1 MNPEQLNN
9 EELIY
14 DWNLVNSTR
23 PIAGTERVLLYDETL
38 RDGIQSPSVVDPSIE
53 NKLQLVHLMDDLG
66 IDYAD
71 IGLPGAGPRAV
82 EDVTRIAQEMVNSR
96 MSLKASCAARTH
108 INDIRPIVEISQK
121 VGIEIEVM
129 AFMGSSP
136 IRQFAEDWDMERML
150 KMSSEA
156 ITFAYKNNVPVS
168 FVTEDTVRSRPDTLE
183 ILFKNAIECGARR
196 LCLCDTCGHATPD
209 GVRSLV
215 EFSKKVIDD
224 MGMTGQVFLDWHGH
238 NDRGLALTN
247 AIRALEAG
255 VDRLHGTGLGIG
267 ERVGNT
273 MMDQLLLNLK
283 LLGVIDNDLS
293 SLLAYCRSVSEATR
307 WEIPKNYP
315 LAGSDAFRTA
325 TGVHAS
331 AIIKAEKKGD
341 QWLADRIY
349 SGVPAS
355 EFGKQQEIEI
365 GHMSGA
371 SNVHYWLTRRN
382 IQADEQLVDAILSN
396 AKATNRTL
404 AEEEIMAIVRKH
416 KS

>member
-1 MNPEQLNN
+1 
-9 EELIY
+9 
-14 DWNLVNSTR
+14 
-23 PIAGTERVLLYDETL
+23 
-38 RDGIQSPSVVDPSIE
+38 
-53 NKLQLVHLMDDLG
+53 
-66 IDYAD
+66 
-71 IGLPGAGPRAV
+71 
-82 EDVTRIAQEMVNSR
+82 

-136 IRQFAEDWDMERML
+136 IRQYAENWDLDRML
-150 KMSSEA
+150 QMSSEA
-156 ITFAYKNNVPVS
+156 ITFASENNVPVT

-183 ILFKNAIECGARR
+183 TLFRNAIECGARR

-215 EFSKKVIDD
+215 RFSQRIIED
-224 MGMTGQVFLDWHGH
+224 MGMAEEVFLDWHGH

-255 VDRLHGTGLGIG
+255 VDRLHGTALGIG

-283 LLGVIDNDLS
+283 LLGVIDNDLTN
-293 SLLAYCRSVSEATR
+293 LLAYCHAVSEATR
-307 WEIPKNYP
+307 WAIPKNYP

-349 SGVPAS
+349 SGVPAG
-355 EFGKQQEIEI
+355 EFGKRQEIEI

-371 SNVHYWLTRRN
+371 SNVQYWLTHRN
-382 IQADEQLVDAILSN
+382 IEPAPALIEAILIK

-404 AEEEIMAIVRKH
+404 VEEEVMTVVRKLQI
-416 KS
+416 